1 VTLARDL
8 AAADAYVPDGLTTRE
23 ALELAALDAAV
34 FRGASEKTLA
44 RKLSIVSKDGSI
56 RPGTGRDMLRGLAKI
71 QGLEHVVEEEGRPAT
86 VVCLDCAEVVSV
98 GKMGHVPKRCKP
110 CKKKEVAA
118 RMKAYREANAEKIA
132 ARDKARYDANPEKA
146 AAYGKARYDANP
158 EKHAAQQKAYREA
171 NPDKVAARAK
181 AYYDANPEK
190 VAAYGK
196 AYAKANKG
204 KVAARKKAYREA
216 NAEQVAAY
224 GKAWRA
230 KKEAEAAESAAAKP
244 KARATRE

>member
-1 VTLARDL
+1 MTLARDL

-98 GKMGHVPKRCKP
+98 GKKGHVPKRCKP
-110 CKKKEVAA
+110 CAKKNNAA
-118 RMKAYREANAEKIA
+118 REKAYRHANKDKDA
-132 ARDKARYDANPEKA
+132 ARDKAYRYANK
-146 AAYGKARYDANP
+146 
-158 EKHAAQQKAYREA
+158 
-171 NPDKVAARAK
+171 DKVAARKNAHAK
-181 AYYDANPEK
+181 ANPEK
-190 VAAYGK
+190 VASQQKAWRDANAEKAAAGKK
-196 AYAKANKG
+196 AYCEANAE
-204 KVAARKKAYREA
+204 KVAASKKAWRDA

-224 GKAWRA
+224 GKAYRA
-230 KKEAEAAESAAAKP
+230 KKKAEAAESAAAKP
-244 KARATRE
+244 KSRAKA